1 MDELALA
8 MVKFSLI
15 YNKIYEIKRES
26 FSGDSGGGMALK
38 IDGTWKIIGIVSA
51 AIAKPV
57 IVGKTQLK
65 FVCDLDNYMV
75 YTDVSKFNEWIY
87 QVILE
92 T

>member
-1 MDELALA
+1 
-8 MVKFSLI
+8 
-15 YNKIYEIKRES
+15 
-26 FSGDSGGGMALK
+26 MALK
-38 IDGTWKIIGIVSA
+38 INGTWKIIGIVSA

-57 IVGKTQLK
+57 IVNQRELK
-65 FVCDLDNYMV
+65 IVCDLDNYMV